1 MDDLVCCLY
10 RWDGVTCVVR
20 AAIRCDRDECPAD
33 FFTGLLNAGETINA
47 LAARQLTKTKRL
59 VFINISSLY
68 NPDVIRRLPK
78 VSTSGLP
85 PCNVCFVA
93 AHCRGCV
100 VREAEMGSSGHGYC
114 LYHYKIKIMK
124 RFAMVAFSAA
134 CCLFV
139 SAAQP
144 PDRSLSPSRQFVIF
158 GADPV
163 VRGAVS
169 GLAEQTKSNLLTLL
183 RQRDDWKTPVIVNL
197 QPQQANVPEIPPADL
212 RFSQTG
218 FGIKLQLDL
227 TISKNLD
234 VSLVERELLRAI
246 LLEMMYRKQTNITA
260 GAVIIEPPDW
270 LIDGVLALSPGRDRG
285 QLIEAIVNTG
295 KPLSLENFLRQH
307 RDVLGSTGRTLYR
320 AYSFALVQML
330 LDEKNGESRLAQYI
344 GHLSDASNDSLADLK
359 VRFPSLADDA
369 EKVWQLAL
377 SQLKSVQTF
386 RLLTFSESDQ
396 RLDDLLRIKISEPNK
411 PVKVVHLAELA
422 QHKPSIGEKRAL
434 DQLKRDLLF
443 FAPQANPVLR
453 PIAREYQEVATLLA
467 RGKRRGIAKRL
478 ARLEFTRQ
486 QLASRMSEI
495 DDYMNW
501 FEATQMKSG
510 SGDFSGY
517 LKAVNQSELPTP
529 RRHDPLSIYIDAL
542 EDQFEN

>member
-1 MDDLVCCLY
+1 M
-10 RWDGVTCVVR
+10 
-20 AAIRCDRDECPAD
+20 
-33 FFTGLLNAGETINA
+33 
-47 LAARQLTKTKRL
+47 
-59 VFINISSLY
+59 
-68 NPDVIRRLPK
+68 
-78 VSTSGLP
+78 
-85 PCNVCFVA
+85 
-93 AHCRGCV
+93 
-100 VREAEMGSSGHGYC
+100 
-114 LYHYKIKIMK
+114 MK
-124 RFAMVAFSAA
+124 RFAMVAFSTA
-134 CCLFV
+134 CWLFV
-139 SAAQP
+139 SAAH

-246 LLEMMYRKQTNITA
+246 LLEMIYRKQTNITP

-330 LDEKNGESRLAQYI
+330 LDQKNGESRLAQYV
-344 GHLSDASNDSLADLK
+344 GHLSDASNDSACGSEGE
-359 VRFPSLADDA
+359 V
-369 EKVWQLAL
+369 
-377 SQLKSVQTF
+377 SV
-386 RLLTFSESDQ
+386 
-396 RLDDLLRIKISEPNK
+396 
-411 PVKVVHLAELA
+411 AC
-422 QHKPSIGEKRAL
+422 
-434 DQLKRDLLF
+434 
-443 FAPQANPVLR
+443 
-453 PIAREYQEVATLLA
+453 
-467 RGKRRGIAKRL
+467 
-478 ARLEFTRQ
+478 
-486 QLASRMSEI
+486 
-495 DDYMNW
+495 
-501 FEATQMKSG
+501 
-510 SGDFSGY
+510 
-517 LKAVNQSELPTP
+517 
-529 RRHDPLSIYIDAL
+529 
-542 EDQFEN
+542 